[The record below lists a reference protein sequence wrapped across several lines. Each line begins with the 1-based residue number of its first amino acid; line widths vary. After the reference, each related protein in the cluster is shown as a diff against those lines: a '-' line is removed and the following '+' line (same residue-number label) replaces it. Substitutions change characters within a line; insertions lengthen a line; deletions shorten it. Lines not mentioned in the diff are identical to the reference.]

1 MDASKILGSIR
12 LLVCKML
19 GHKWIF
25 ECEGIFAFSETR
37 RRFGHLEN
45 CKRCSAQKLNGVI
58 VTNEYGIGINRHL
71 V

>member
-1 MDASKILGSIR
+1 MGASTILGSIR
-12 LLVCKML
+12 PLVCKIL

-25 ECEGIFAFSETR
+25 ECEGIFALSETR

-45 CKRCSAQKLNGVI
+45 CKRCPAQKLNGIV
-58 VTNEYGIGINRHL
+58 VTNRNGIGINRHL